1 MEENTKKPS
10 ENNRRRSRTDRR
22 KKPTS
27 DITATAQTTAS
38 DNPNEDNGCLSK
50 KICRG
55 KHKKYD
61 PSETSLKNAEVLF
74 KSQTIQIINTEEEC
88 RAILSELRRYVPF
101 LNLCVF
107 M

>member
-1 MEENTKKPS
+1 MEENMKKPS
-10 ENNRRRSRTDRR
+10 ENNRRRPRNDRR

-27 DITATAQTTAS
+27 NTTATAQATAG
-38 DNPNEDNGCLSK
+38 DKPNEDDGCLSK
-50 KICRG
+50 KMCRG

-74 KSQTIQIINTEEEC
+74 KDQKIQIINTEEEC
-88 RAILSELRRYVPF
+88 RAIVSELRRYVSF

-107 M
+107 T